1 MQFWNPQV
9 LSTGSVLLHAAAA
22 SWLPGVLAVMEVKS
36 KCNHGHILKSDV
48 YFLSSFPKEVSLL
61 PHMVSQI
68 LDLFF
73 PKYFTT
79 YLVIFLFDLALF
91 SYLSKL
97 GTLKGISSLTE
108 EGSANQFGHQNSP
121 FRSSLISSMLSLQNP
136 IQMCALWSHC
146 GKTAWNSILASAG
159 FHWLWWFGTI
169 SICVMHDFQV
179 SLCQRDKMCFVFWQL
194 SVVCVLIYLLGW
206 SHQLVWV
213 KVAIVSISTDCHSSV
228 PGTRNISSLSNMFS
242 AFLG

>member
-22 SWLPGVLAVMEVKS
+22 PWLPGVIAVMEVKS

-68 LDLFF
+68 IDLPFS
-73 PKYFTT
+73 KYFTT

-108 EGSANQFGHQNSP
+108 EGTANQFGHQNSP
-121 FRSSLISSMLSLQNP
+121 FHSSLFPL
-136 IQMCALWSHC
+136 CCHC
-146 GKTAWNSILASAG
+146 KTP
-159 FHWLWWFGTI
+159 F
-169 SICVMHDFQV
+169 
-179 SLCQRDKMCFVFWQL
+179 R
-194 SVVCVLIYLLGW
+194 CVL
-206 SHQLVWV
+206 SDPT
-213 KVAIVSISTDCHSSV
+213 VARLHGI
-228 PGTRNISSLSNMFS
+228 
-242 AFLG
+242 AF